1 MHQKNELENDPKN
14 NKHFVHGHVRVRV
27 RVCMRE
33 KEGKNKH
40 YNTHF
45 VVSELAGGAS
55 EWSGGGSDGGEERKV
70 ERSR

>member
-1 MHQKNELENDPKN
+1 MSLKMIRKTTSILCM
-14 NKHFVHGHVRVRV
+14 GM
-27 RVCMRE
+27 CMRE

-55 EWSGGGSDGGEERKV
+55 EWSGGGSDGGEE
-70 ERSR
+70 